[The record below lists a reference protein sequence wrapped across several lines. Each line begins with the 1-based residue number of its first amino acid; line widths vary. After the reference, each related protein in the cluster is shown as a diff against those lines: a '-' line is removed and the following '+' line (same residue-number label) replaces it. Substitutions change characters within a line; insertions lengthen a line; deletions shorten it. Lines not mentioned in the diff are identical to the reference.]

1 MKVPGVE
8 GSEDVW
14 PFQRD
19 NRDPTPEV
27 NMKGMGGGVGT
38 QRTAQSM
45 GDNSAGNAAER
56 SEVTRSFS
64 LGRKQDTQRKVPDS
78 QLLASGRGS
87 GYSCLLG
94 DIST

>member
-14 PFQRD
+14 LFQRD

-27 NMKGMGGGVGT
+27 NMKGKGGGVGT

-45 GDNSAGNAAER
+45 GDHSARN
-56 SEVTRSFS
+56 VV
-64 LGRKQDTQRKVPDS
+64 Q
-78 QLLASGRGS
+78 
-87 GYSCLLG
+87 
-94 DIST
+94 